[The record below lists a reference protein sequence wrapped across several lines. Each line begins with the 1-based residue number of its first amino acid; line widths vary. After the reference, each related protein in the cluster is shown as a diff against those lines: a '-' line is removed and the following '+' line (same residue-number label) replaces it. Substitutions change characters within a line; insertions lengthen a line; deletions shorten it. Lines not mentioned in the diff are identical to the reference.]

1 MGVKENVN
9 EAYCDLEIGQP
20 LKDILDSMADKVSP
34 TIIRKIPLA
43 LLSID
48 IDEWKF
54 PNELRTKENM
64 ELINLVEQSNELRSL
79 FQEHN

>member
-1 MGVKENVN
+1 MN
-9 EAYCDLEIGQP
+9 ETYCDLEIGQP

-43 LLSID
+43 LLLID

-64 ELINLVEQSNELRSL
+64 ELINLIEQSNELRSL
-79 FQEHN
+79 FQE